1 MARRYAVHF
10 IINVNIERYFHLCAG
25 NTIILTP
32 YCPGNPNQ
40 QWERENQF
48 IRNRAMPN
56 KVLDVASECCIV

>member
-1 MARRYAVHF
+1 VH
-10 IINVNIERYFHLCAG
+10 VTLYFDLFAG
-25 NTIILTP
+25 NNIVLMP